1 MRSYNSLNGIHDLG
15 IKAMADTRLT
25 KTGPFRA
32 LVLGRRNIDGARQSM
47 DVSAVVLYRHGCY
60 RRFARS
66 VMTLSPTPYNTVGIE
81 KQRRE
86 IMSKKLE
93 EIINVAKDLSLEE
106 RAELAGALLLS
117 LDEPSES
124 EVERL
129 WLQEAERRLQE
140 YRDGKMKGIPAEEV
154 FNRAIADIS

>member
-1 MRSYNSLNGIHDLG
+1 
-15 IKAMADTRLT
+15 
-25 KTGPFRA
+25 
-32 LVLGRRNIDGARQSM
+32 
-47 DVSAVVLYRHGCY
+47 
-60 RRFARS
+60 
-66 VMTLSPTPYNTVGIE
+66 MT
-81 KQRRE
+81 
-86 IMSKKLE
+86 KKLE

-106 RAELAGALLLS
+106 RAELARTLLLS

-140 YRDGKMKGIPAEEV
+140 YHEGKVKGIPAEEV